1 MRKVPLFFYGIAEPS
16 RPTLNLSL
24 MRFNTAHGEKIMQMK
39 KLAAALMLAGLACAV
54 AAEEVRV
61 AVAANFMAPMK
72 ELAPLY
78 EKATGDKLVV
88 SYGATGAFYAQIK
101 NGAPFDVLLAAD
113 AKTPAK
119 AVKEGHGVAGTTFT
133 YAVGKLVL
141 WSSDAALVKDQKA
154 LLHPT
159 VKKVAVADAR
169 LAPYGEAALQALD
182 ALKMKEAVEP
192 KFVVSNNIG
201 KTFQFVESG
210 NTQIGFVALSQCFKN
225 GAFTGGSGWVV
236 PQDLYKPILQ
246 DAVQLKAGEKNAGA
260 KRFLDYLKTSNEA
273 TAIREAY
280 GYGTVR

>member
-1 MRKVPLFFYGIAEPS
+1 
-16 RPTLNLSL
+16 
-24 MRFNTAHGEKIMQMK
+24 MQMK

-72 ELAPLY
+72 ELASLY

-154 LLHPT
+154 LLHPA

-192 KFVVSNNIG
+192 KFVVSNTIG
-201 KTFQFVESG
+201 KP
-210 NTQIGFVALSQCFKN
+210 SQCFKN

-273 TAIREAY
+273 AAIREAY

>member
-1 MRKVPLFFYGIAEPS
+1 
-16 RPTLNLSL
+16 
-24 MRFNTAHGEKIMQMK
+24 MQMK

-119 AVKEGHGVAGTTFT
+119 AVK
-133 YAVGKLVL
+133 
-141 WSSDAALVKDQKA
+141 DAALVKDQKA

-273 TAIREAY
+273 AAIREAY

>member
-1 MRKVPLFFYGIAEPS
+1 
-16 RPTLNLSL
+16 
-24 MRFNTAHGEKIMQMK
+24 MQMK

-154 LLHPT
+154 LLHPA

-169 LAPYGEAALQALD
+169 LAPYGEAAPSGARRSQDEGGRRAEVRRQQQHRQDLPVRGVGQHPDRLRCAFPVLQERRLHGRLRLGRSAGPLQAH
-182 ALKMKEAVEP
+182 P
-192 KFVVSNNIG
+192 
-201 KTFQFVESG
+201 SG
-210 NTQIGFVALSQCFKN
+210 C
-225 GAFTGGSGWVV
+225 
-236 PQDLYKPILQ
+236 P
-246 DAVQLKAGEKNAGA
+246 VQLKAGEKNAGA

-273 TAIREAY
+273 AAIREAY

>member
-1 MRKVPLFFYGIAEPS
+1 
-16 RPTLNLSL
+16 
-24 MRFNTAHGEKIMQMK
+24 MQMK

-141 WSSDAALVKDQKA
+141 WSSDAALVKDQK
-154 LLHPT
+154 LSLIHISEPT
-159 VKKVAVADAR
+159 R
-169 LAPYGEAALQALD
+169 
-182 ALKMKEAVEP
+182 
-192 KFVVSNNIG
+192 
-201 KTFQFVESG
+201 
-210 NTQIGFVALSQCFKN
+210 
-225 GAFTGGSGWVV
+225 
-236 PQDLYKPILQ
+236 
-246 DAVQLKAGEKNAGA
+246 
-260 KRFLDYLKTSNEA
+260 R
-273 TAIREAY
+273 
-280 GYGTVR
+280 

>member
-1 MRKVPLFFYGIAEPS
+1 
-16 RPTLNLSL
+16 
-24 MRFNTAHGEKIMQMK
+24 MQMR
-39 KLAAALMLAGLACAV
+39 KLAAALVFVGLACTAS
-54 AAEEVRV
+54 AEEVRV
-61 AVAANFMAPMK
+61 AVAANFTAPMK

-78 EKATGDKLVV
+78 EKATGDKLIV

-119 AVKEGHGVAGTTFT
+119 AVKEGHGVDGTAFT

-141 WSSDAALVKDQKA
+141 WSSDANLVKDQKTLA
-154 LLHPT
+154 DPA
-159 VKKVAVADAR
+159 VKKIAVADAR
-169 LAPYGEAALQALD
+169 LAPYGEAALQALE
-182 ALKMKEAVEP
+182 ALGMKDVAEP
-192 KFVVSNNIG
+192 KFVVGNNIG

-210 NTQIGFVALSQCFKN
+210 NAQVGFVALSQCFKN

-260 KRFLDYLKTSNEA
+260 KRFLDYLKTNPDA
-273 TAIREAY
+273 AAIREAY
-280 GYGTVR
+280 GYGTAK

>member
-72 ELAPLY
+72 EFAPLY

-113 AKTPAK
+113 AKTPAN
-119 AVKEGHGVAGTTFT
+119 FT

-273 TAIREAY
+273 AAIREAY

>member
-1 MRKVPLFFYGIAEPS
+1 
-16 RPTLNLSL
+16 
-24 MRFNTAHGEKIMQMK
+24 MQMG
-39 KLAAALMLAGLACAV
+39 KLGAVLVFAGLACA
-54 AAEEVRV
+54 ASAEEVRV
-61 AVAANFMAPMK
+61 AVAANFTAPMK

-78 EKATGDKLVV
+78 EKATGDKLIV

-119 AVKEGHGVAGTTFT
+119 AVKEGHGVDGTAFT

-141 WSSDAALVKDQKA
+141 WSSDAGLVKDQKA
-154 LLHPT
+154 LVDPV
-159 VKKVAVADAR
+159 VKKIAVADAR
-169 LAPYGEAALQALD
+169 LAPYGEAALQALH
-182 ALKMKEAVEP
+182 ALGMKDAVEA
-192 KFVVSNNIG
+192 KFVVGNNIG

-210 NTQIGFVALSQCFKN
+210 NAQVDFVALSQCFKN

-260 KRFLDYLKTSNEA
+260 KRFLDYLKTSPEA
-273 TAIREAY
+273 AAIREAY
-280 GYGTVR
+280 GYGTAK

>member
-1 MRKVPLFFYGIAEPS
+1 
-16 RPTLNLSL
+16 
-24 MRFNTAHGEKIMQMK
+24 MQMK

-119 AVKEGHGVAGTTFT
+119 AVKEAT
-133 YAVGKLVL
+133 ALPAPPSRMPWQARPLVL
-141 WSSDAALVKDQKA
+141 RRRTRQGPEGPSPSHREEGRRRRRSSRSVRRGR
-154 LLHPT
+154 PSG
-159 VKKVAVADAR
+159 AR
-169 LAPYGEAALQALD
+169 RSQDEGGRRAEVRRQQQHRQD
-182 ALKMKEAVEP
+182 
-192 KFVVSNNIG
+192 
-201 KTFQFVESG
+201 FQFVESG

-225 GAFTGGSGWVV
+225 GAFTGGSGWSF
-236 PQDLYKPILQ
+236 
-246 DAVQLKAGEKNAGA
+246 
-260 KRFLDYLKTSNEA
+260 RRTSTSPSFRMPSSSRQA
-273 TAIREAY
+273 RRTPAPSASS
-280 GYGTVR
+280 TT